1 MFQNTAGVGFEIN
14 PFADQGPGFYDMSRI
29 MGLTWAE
36 FITNLDP
43 NAGLQ
48 ESDLQWPPYTRQGRQ
63 RVIFNGTGAWV
74 DRDESRQTAWDY
86 INSIQEHIG
95 AVKDNGIY
103 SSSGIYQKLMRDP
116 P

>member
-1 MFQNTAGVGFEIN
+1 
-14 PFADQGPGFYDMSRI
+14 